1 MSSLIC
7 RESTNGRRAT
17 AAAGRSPGAALAALA
32 LLAVLTAP
40 AARPAAAA
48 DELDFGLEQHT
59 LHRIVFAGNRVLSSA
74 ELKSI
79 LKISEPSLLH
89 PLRMAR
95 YQPELLDAELR
106 VIQRY
111 YRQRGFHAAS
121 AGLDSIARDP
131 RGRGDVV
138 YIGVREGPRTYLER
152 LVFDGVGPLEE
163 NRLREGLRFVE
174 ERPIPADLNDLGPD
188 LYLLRSRYWDL
199 GYLRARIE
207 PQLVTTATADA
218 TRRAAVLTYR
228 IEPGPAYVV
237 GKMSIAGNRLT
248 RSDLIAR
255 GVTLREGRPYR
266 WDLAEASQRRLLD
279 TALFRDVNLVPAVPD
294 SGGNVVDFSVSVVE
308 RKPAF
313 YEFGVGVG
321 SRERLR
327 VLAAWG
333 HNNLWG
339 TGQRLQL
346 RVRPYLSYERI
357 LNNPDTRVTPQF
369 NYRFDLLHVYP
380 YLFSD
385 RLRLNTNLYLER
397 KTRGESGLNLE
408 TRGLTFGT
416 QFRAGR
422 RIIHGLSLKAEEVR
436 PLLHP
441 DAPDS
446 LGEVFTSLNIRPTRT
461 RAVIYNLAHERRNDI
476 FRPISGALVTAE
488 GAVAVDWLGG
498 SNSFVKGSAAWHGYT
513 GTPIGGSL
521 ALRVTAGAVRPYG
534 QSADLGNE
542 GVPYQE
548 RFFAGGGASVRGY
561 QEGSLGPQLTNRDF
575 LELQNDVPV
584 PDGASAGGNYLL
596 LANAEWRFPLPVLS
610 RWKLGGV
617 LFIDGGNVWQRLD
630 DLRLRAFRLRAYPR
644 LPEDP
649 SATKLWDFRYS
660 VGTGLRLDTPFG
672 PFRVDVGFPLKRARL
687 SETLAEDRALFHF
700 SLGYPF

>member
-1 MSSLIC
+1 
-7 RESTNGRRAT
+7 
-17 AAAGRSPGAALAALA
+17 
-32 LLAVLTAP
+32 
-40 AARPAAAA
+40 
-48 DELDFGLEQHT
+48 
-59 LHRIVFAGNRVLSSA
+59 
-74 ELKSI
+74 
-79 LKISEPSLLH
+79 
-89 PLRMAR
+89 
-95 YQPELLDAELR
+95 
-106 VIQRY
+106 
-111 YRQRGFHAAS
+111 
-121 AGLDSIARDP
+121 
-131 RGRGDVV
+131 
-138 YIGVREGPRTYLER
+138 
-152 LVFDGVGPLEE
+152 
-163 NRLREGLRFVE
+163 
-174 ERPIPADLNDLGPD
+174 
-188 LYLLRSRYWDL
+188 
-199 GYLRARIE
+199 
-207 PQLVTTATADA
+207 
-218 TRRAAVLTYR
+218 
-228 IEPGPAYVV
+228 
-237 GKMSIAGNRLT
+237 
-248 RSDLIAR
+248 
-255 GVTLREGRPYR
+255 
-266 WDLAEASQRRLLD
+266 
-279 TALFRDVNLVPAVPD
+279 
-294 SGGNVVDFSVSVVE
+294 VVE

-346 RVRPYLSYERI
+346 RARPYISYERI

-380 YLFSD
+380 YLFGD
-385 RLRLNTNLYLER
+385 RLRLNTNVYLER

-422 RIIHGLSLKAEEVR
+422 WTSHGLSLKAEEVR

-446 LGEVFTSLNIRPTRT
+446 LGAVFTSLNIRATRT
-461 RAVIYNLAHERRNDI
+461 RAVIYNLAHEQRNDI
-476 FRPISGALVTAE
+476 FRPTSGALVTAE

-513 GTPIGGSL
+513 GTPVGGSL
-521 ALRVTAGAVRPYG
+521 ALRVAAGAVRPYG
-534 QSADLGNE
+534 KSADLGSE

-630 DLRLRAFRLRAYPR
+630 DIRLRAFRLRAYPR

-660 VGTGLRLDTPFG
+660 IGTGLRLDTPFG
-672 PFRVDVGFPLKRARL
+672 PVRVDVGFPLKRARL

>member
-7 RESTNGRRAT
+7 RESTSGRRAT
-17 AAAGRSPGAALAALA
+17 AAVGRSLIAALAAL
-32 LLAVLTAP
+32 VLMAAP

-59 LHRIVFAGNRVLSSA
+59 LHRIVISGNRVISTD

-121 AGLDSIARDP
+121 AGLDSIARDL

-163 NRLREGLRFVE
+163 SRLREGLRFVE
-174 ERPIPADLNDLGPD
+174 ERPVPVDLNDLGPD

-207 PQLVTTATADA
+207 PQLITTATADS

-228 IEPGPAYVV
+228 IEPGTAYVV
-237 GKMSIAGNRLT
+237 GKMSIGGNRLT

-255 GVTLREGRPYR
+255 GVSLREGRPFR

-294 SGGNVVDFSVSVVE
+294 SGGNVVDYSVSVVE
-308 RKPAF
+308 RRPAF

-321 SRERLR
+321 SQERLR
-327 VLAAWG
+327 VLVAWG

-346 RVRPYLSYERI
+346 RARPYISYERI
-357 LNNPDTRVTPQF
+357 LNNPNTRVTPQF

-380 YLFSD
+380 YLFGD
-385 RLRLNTNLYLER
+385 RLRLNTNVYVER

-408 TRGLTFGT
+408 TLGLSFGT
-416 QFRAGR
+416 QLRAGR
-422 RIIHGLSLKAEEVR
+422 WTSQGLTLKAEEVR

-446 LGEVFTSLNIRPTRT
+446 LGEVFISLNIRPTRT
-461 RAVIYNLAHERRNDI
+461 RAVIYNLARERRNDI
-476 FRPISGALVTAE
+476 FRPTAGSLVTAE
-488 GAVAVDWLGG
+488 GSVAVDWLGG
-498 SNSFVKGSAAWHGYT
+498 SNSYVKGSAAWQGYT
-513 GTPIGGSL
+513 LTPVGGSL
-521 ALRVTAGAVRPYG
+521 AVRVAAGAVRPYG
-534 QSADLGNE
+534 QSANLGSE

-548 RFFAGGGASVRGY
+548 RFFAGGGNSVRGY
-561 QEGSLGPQLTNRDF
+561 PEGSLGPQLTNRDY
-575 LELQNDVPV
+575 LDLQGDVPV
-584 PDGASAGGNYLL
+584 PDGASAGGNFLL

-617 LFIDGGNVWQRLD
+617 FFLDGGNVWQQLQDVRLK
-630 DLRLRAFRLRAYPR
+630 AFRLRSYPR
-644 LPEDP
+644 PPDDP
-649 SATKLWDFRYS
+649 MATKLWDFRYS
-660 VGTGLRLDTPFG
+660 IGTGLRLDTPFG

-687 SETLAEDRALFHF
+687 SETLVEDRALFHF